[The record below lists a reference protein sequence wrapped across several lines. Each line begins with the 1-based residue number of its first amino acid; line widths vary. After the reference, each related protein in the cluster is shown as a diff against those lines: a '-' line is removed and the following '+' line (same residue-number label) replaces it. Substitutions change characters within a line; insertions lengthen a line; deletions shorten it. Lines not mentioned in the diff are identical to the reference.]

1 MPLVSL
7 RPARKEDLD
16 DLWAFLAVAAYE
28 PDMAAARSI
37 PAVAVHLADWKR
49 ECDFGYIA
57 EVDGRPVGAAWARQ
71 FALHEEPTFFVND
84 RTPEV
89 SIGVSLTMRGKGIG
103 EALLSELILESKR
116 RGVGLCLNVRD
127 SNPALRLYERAGFWR
142 APGTEVKNRTG
153 GLSFGMQ
160 LRSLD

>member
-1 MPLVSL
+1 MMPLILL

-16 DLWAFLAVAAYE
+16 DLWAFLAIAAYE
-28 PDMAAARSI
+28 PDAATARGI

-49 ECDFGYIA
+49 ECDFGYVA
-57 EVDGRPVGAAWARQ
+57 EMNGRPAGAAWARQ
-71 FALHEEPTFFVND
+71 FAAHEEPTFFVDD

-89 SIGVSLTMRGKGIG
+89 SIGVGSTMRGKGIG
-103 EALLSELILESKR
+103 EALLGELILESKR

-127 SNPALRLYERAGFWR
+127 SNPAVRLYERVGFR
-142 APGTEVKNRTG
+142 RVPGTEVKNRTG

-160 LRSLD
+160 LRKP